1 MEQQD
6 RQANASTVTE
16 ISVDGGARVSARP
29 DAIKLRLELK
39 GVESGYDL
47 ALKSVDG
54 KTRTLRAVM
63 GECGV
68 TTAAIT
74 HRFEIE
80 EVWKD
85 RYDEDKRRL
94 DGYCA
99 QHTVE
104 VTIPLDM
111 ALLDRFLEALG
122 RSGINPIIRVIFE
135 VMDPKPMLAQARTDA
150 LAAATA
156 SAHGIAEQL
165 GLRITGIRS
174 VRYSAP
180 NFVSPFS
187 LQLDLPEMAAQA
199 SISMDLTLTPE
210 DVTVRDGVTVVW
222 LAEAA

>member
-1 MEQQD
+1 M
-6 RQANASTVTE
+6 
-16 ISVDGGARVSARP
+16 
-29 DAIKLRLELK
+29 
-39 GVESGYDL
+39 
-47 ALKSVDG
+47 
-54 KTRTLRAVM
+54 
-63 GECGV
+63 
-68 TTAAIT
+68 
-74 HRFEIE
+74 
-80 EVWKD
+80 
-85 RYDEDKRRL
+85 
-94 DGYCA
+94 
-99 QHTVE
+99 
-104 VTIPLDM
+104 PLDM

-122 RSGINPIIRVIFE
+122 RSGVNPIIRVIFE

-150 LAAATA
+150 LAAAKA
-156 SAHGIAEQL
+156 SAYGIAEQL

>member
-6 RQANASTVTE
+6 RQANAATVTE

-68 TTAAIT
+68 TSTAIT
-74 HRFEIE
+74 DRFEIE

-94 DGYCA
+94 EGYCA
-99 QHTVE
+99 
-104 VTIPLDM
+104 
-111 ALLDRFLEALG
+111 
-122 RSGINPIIRVIFE
+122 
-135 VMDPKPMLAQARTDA
+135 
-150 LAAATA
+150 
-156 SAHGIAEQL
+156 
-165 GLRITGIRS
+165 
-174 VRYSAP
+174 
-180 NFVSPFS
+180 
-187 LQLDLPEMAAQA
+187 
-199 SISMDLTLTPE
+199 
-210 DVTVRDGVTVVW
+210 
-222 LAEAA
+222 